1 LCNKGHKKK
10 ETRNFTDPELN
21 GHYLQRQA
29 ATLNPAILI
38 HRLEAAWDSARQRS
52 IRPWHGHGGLL
63 RTCCLLQLKL
73 QHLSQQN
80 IHALLTSLARTW
92 KYHSVILCLPHVC
105 CQLPQWTLAAPLPTK
120 CKQRLRRYSSPG
132 NSNLHVPSDS
142 PGLDSRSITF
152 SKGSDRRH
160 IWHLCPLKKPNG
172 VLASCPSCKAWN
184 SQRNMFRP
192 KPKHM
197 HNLWG
202 SHVFE
207 LHSITTWSQ
216 NLTIRTPYSEC
227 ATADMCEPSTERS
240 DQDRSACTKT
250 LLAYLMNGHLL
261 QANMCV
267 DLVFC

>member
-1 LCNKGHKKK
+1 MGM
-10 ETRNFTDPELN
+10 
-21 GHYLQRQA
+21 A
-29 ATLNPAILI
+29 A
-38 HRLEAAWDSARQRS
+38 
-52 IRPWHGHGGLL
+52 LL

-261 QANMCV
+261 QTNMCV